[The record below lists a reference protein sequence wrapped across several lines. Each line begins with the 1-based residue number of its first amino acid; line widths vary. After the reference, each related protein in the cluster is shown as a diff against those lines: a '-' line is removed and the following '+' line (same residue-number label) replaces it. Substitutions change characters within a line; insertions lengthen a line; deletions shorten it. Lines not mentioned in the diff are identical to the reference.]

1 MLIGAILANT
11 SGNREEIRRA
21 LGAVER
27 PLYFVLLIFAGAA
40 WVPSTRAWVI
50 PVIVFVAVRSAAK
63 VGGAYLGARLNQSL
77 PALGWG
83 WGRALLGQ
91 GGLAVALALN
101 YFQQDGAPLANIVF
115 TAAVVSV
122 ILTDV
127 ASARLAE
134 SVVGSAK
141 RRHAERYV
149 AAGSG
154 QEG

>member
-1 MLIGAILANT
+1 
-11 SGNREEIRRA
+11 
-21 LGAVER
+21 VER

-40 WVPSTRAWVI
+40 WVPSTRAWAV

-63 VGGAYLGARLNQSL
+63 VGGANLGARLNAAL

-91 GGLAVALALN
+91 GGLAVAIALN
-101 YFQQDGAPLANIVF
+101 YLLQEGAPLANLVF

-134 SVVGSAK
+134 SVVGSA
-141 RRHAERYV
+141 RRRRVERYA